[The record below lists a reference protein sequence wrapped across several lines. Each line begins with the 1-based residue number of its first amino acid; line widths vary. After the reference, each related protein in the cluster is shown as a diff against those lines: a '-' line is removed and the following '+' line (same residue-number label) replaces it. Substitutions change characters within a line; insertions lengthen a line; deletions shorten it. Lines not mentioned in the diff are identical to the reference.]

1 MPWDKTSAGY
11 IKAVKEFRASN
22 PLKMAIQSKS
32 TYDNKTKNFTVKFL
46 NDDFQV
52 SYPNGEILHF
62 DDIYD
67 VPKIG
72 MNILL
77 LHYLTMSKDIP
88 LSGELIS
95 FKGVPNNVS
104 YLKAFLDRA
113 VNPISKVFSSNPKGF
128 KKALLSLNGK
138 EVGYG
143 DIAFT
148 VNVLPRIPLTY
159 VLWLTDEELNG
170 SANILFDSS
179 VSSHLPTED
188 ITALGEIT
196 TSHIIHSQQM

>member
-11 IKAVKEFRASN
+11 KKAVKEFQASD
-22 PLKMAIQSKS
+22 PLKMSIQSKS
-32 TYDNKTKNFTVKFL
+32 KYDYKTKNFIVKFL
-46 NDDFQV
+46 NDNFQI
-52 SYPNGEILHF
+52 SYPEGEILHF
-62 DDIYD
+62 GEVYD

-77 LHYLTMSKDIP
+77 LHYLTMSRDIP

-104 YLKAFLDRA
+104 YLKAFVDRA
-113 VNPISKVFSSNPKGF
+113 VNPISKVFSTNPKGF
-128 KKALLSLNGK
+128 KKAFLRLDGK

-148 VNVLPRIPLTY
+148 INVLPRIPLTY
-159 VLWLTDEELNG
+159 VLWLSDEELNG

-188 ITALGEIT
+188 ITGLGEIT
-196 TSHIIHSQQM
+196 TSHIIHSQQV